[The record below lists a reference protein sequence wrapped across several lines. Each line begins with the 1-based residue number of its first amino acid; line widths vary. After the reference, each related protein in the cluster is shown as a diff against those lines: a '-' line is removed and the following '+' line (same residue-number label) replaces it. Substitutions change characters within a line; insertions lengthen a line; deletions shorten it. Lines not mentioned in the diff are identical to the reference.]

1 MKEKLFVLLGLG
13 IVLIIIFEV
22 YIYVLPFTTIPKK
35 SDVIVILGCKVRGTK
50 PTLFLRTRTQR
61 AISLY
66 QQGYANTIMVSGGK
80 GHGER
85 ISEAEAERRILLQA
99 GIPASHILVEDR
111 STNTASEMKYIKKI
125 MQEQDLKT
133 AIIVSNKFH
142 LRRASMLAK
151 RNGIDATYS
160 GVFVKRRLVHEICY
174 SLREIPAIVKDWI
187 VSKPG

>member
-1 MKEKLFVLLGLG
+1 MKEKLF
-13 IVLIIIFEV
+13 ILISLIFAFTLIFEV
-22 YIYVLPFTTIPKK
+22 YIYLLPLTNTPKK
-35 SDVIVILGCKVRGTK
+35 SDVIVILGCKVRRDK
-50 PTLFLRTRTQR
+50 PTLFLRARTQQ
-61 AISLY
+61 AITLY
-66 QQGYANTIMVSGGK
+66 QQGYAHTIMVSGGK

-142 LRRASMLAK
+142 LRRASILAK

-174 SLREIPAIVKDWI
+174 SLREIPAIVKDWV
-187 VSKPG
+187 VS